1 MELVLGIWWGEGGGW
16 ECFSSS
22 SSFWGHHWHH
32 LQGVTEAGPPLDG
45 RGGLVGLKA
54 QWLGTR
60 GTAFWW
66 LSVLGVGVQLATGL
80 SLP

>member
-1 MELVLGIWWGEGGGW
+1 M
-16 ECFSSS
+16 
-22 SSFWGHHWHH
+22 
-32 LQGVTEAGPPLDG
+32 
-45 RGGLVGLKA
+45 GLKT

-66 LSVLGVGVQLATGL
+66 LSVLGVGVQLATCL